1 MRKFTLSLM
10 HAFLPAGGR
19 NALPGKRGVSR
30 ALLGLSLGMAL
41 TPLAGAAT
49 SAQQQL
55 LEQVRLGEAT
65 HREDLVRQ
73 SLYRLEL
80 IDPNDPQVI
89 AARFRYLLRQ
99 GDSDGAQKLLDRLAQ
114 LAPES
119 TAYQSSRT
127 AMLLSTPQGR
137 QSLQEARLLATTGH
151 TEQAIASYD
160 KLFKGYPPEGELAV
174 EYWTT
179 VAKLPARR
187 HEAINQ
193 LQKINAVSPG
203 NNALQNALAQ
213 LLFASGRR
221 DEGFAVLKQMAKSST
236 GRSAAS
242 AIWYQ
247 QIKDLPVSDASV
259 KALQDYLTQFSEG
272 DSVSAARAQL
282 SEQQKQLADPAFRAR
297 SQGIAAV
304 NAGEGGKA
312 IAPAAIDERP
322 EDEGVAEAA
331 VDAALRPKRSLWR
344 KMVMGGLA
352 LFGASVVGQG
362 VQWTMNA
369 WQTQDWVALGGC
381 AAGALIVGAGVG
393 SVVTEWRRLWRLRQ
407 RAHERDEA
415 RELLHSH
422 SVGKGRAFCEKLA
435 QQAGIDQSH
444 PALQRWYAAIH
455 ETQND
460 REIVGLYAHL
470 VQPVLDAQARREI
483 SRFAAE
489 STLMIAVSPLA
500 LVDMAFI
507 AWRNLRLINRIA
519 TLYGIELG
527 YYSRLRLFRLVLLN
541 IAFAGASELVREVGM
556 DWMSQDL
563 AARLSTRAAQGIG
576 AGILTA
582 RLGIK
587 AMELC
592 RPLPWID
599 NDKPRLGDFRRQ
611 LIGQLKE
618 TLQKSKSSPE
628 K

>member
-1 MRKFTLSLM
+1 
-10 HAFLPAGGR
+10 
-19 NALPGKRGVSR
+19 
-30 ALLGLSLGMAL
+30 
-41 TPLAGAAT
+41 
-49 SAQQQL
+49 
-55 LEQVRLGEAT
+55 
-65 HREDLVRQ
+65 
-73 SLYRLEL
+73 
-80 IDPNDPQVI
+80 
-89 AARFRYLLRQ
+89 
-99 GDSDGAQKLLDRLAQ
+99 
-114 LAPES
+114 
-119 TAYQSSRT
+119 
-127 AMLLSTPQGR
+127 
-137 QSLQEARLLATTGH
+137 
-151 TEQAIASYD
+151 
-160 KLFKGYPPEGELAV
+160 
-174 EYWTT
+174 
-179 VAKLPARR
+179 
-187 HEAINQ
+187 
-193 LQKINAVSPG
+193 
-203 NNALQNALAQ
+203 
-213 LLFASGRR
+213 
-221 DEGFAVLKQMAKSST
+221 
-236 GRSAAS
+236 
-242 AIWYQ
+242 
-247 QIKDLPVSDASV
+247 
-259 KALQDYLTQFSEG
+259 
-272 DSVSAARAQL
+272 
-282 SEQQKQLADPAFRAR
+282 
-297 SQGIAAV
+297 
-304 NAGEGGKA
+304 
-312 IAPAAIDERP
+312 
-322 EDEGVAEAA
+322 
-331 VDAALRPKRSLWR
+331 
-344 KMVMGGLA
+344 
-352 LFGASVVGQG
+352 
-362 VQWTMNA
+362 MNA